1 LLVLLHEQTNNSDF
15 ISYLISKGCDTETP
29 RKDGFAALH
38 GAVDKEATGSI
49 RALLLSGAKV
59 DVRNRD
65 DETPLHMVCGS
76 WQWRT
81 FRLKAFNH

>member
-1 LLVLLHEQTNNSDF
+1 
-15 ISYLISKGCDTETP
+15 
-29 RKDGFAALH
+29 
-38 GAVDKEATGSI
+38 
-49 RALLLSGAKV
+49 
-59 DVRNRD
+59 VRNRD